1 MLTYV
6 NYRNINVFALSFI
19 IAVFCVFTILDLVLL
34 KFLIFLQRFR
44 RALAP
49 RIDQWIQDGIFQIQR
64 KAYEAYS
71 QATWDGKRLEK
82 DIPATISADAL
93 DRLPLELRPLSC
105 KCASSPTHESGI
117 SKIETSITL
126 TQEGSIEDTSG
137 VIQDLHPKEA
147 HHTGEWCPSSGESD
161 KVTTTASL

>member
-19 IAVFCVFTILDLVLL
+19 IAVFCVFAILDLVLL

-71 QATWDGKRLEK
+71 HATWDGKRLEK
-82 DIPATISADAL
+82 DIPATIGADAL
-93 DRLPLELRPLSC
+93 DRLPLELRPLFC
-105 KCASSPTHESGI
+105 KCASSPTYESGI
-117 SKIETSITL
+117 SKIETSNTL
-126 TQEGSIEDTSG
+126 TQERSVEDTSSI
-137 VIQDLHPKEA
+137 IQDLHSKEA
-147 HHTGEWCPSSGESD
+147 RHTEERRPSSSGSD
-161 KVTTTASL
+161 KVTTTPSL